1 MRDPACAAATATIF
15 LVLFSGNVSSSLT
28 PQQKPQSLRVLKA
41 VVIGLAVLI
50 AVGLAVVVITIVN
63 RLGGSGGGRGA
74 RDLGTITHAIPAGAE
89 VAGMTADDG
98 RLYLRLRLADGTTRI
113 DVLDAA
119 TGRRIGV
126 IAVTREAP

>member
-63 RLGGSGGGRGA
+63 RLGGGGSRGA